1 MSCMLCQQTREREG
15 QNIVLLGDVTTLGL
29 IHAHVRRLHRE
40 VPDVKNG
47 IFMCDFNNT
56 IFWHLR

>member
-15 QNIVLLGDVTTLGL
+15 QNIVLLGDVTTMGL
-29 IHAHVRRLHRE
+29 IHDHVRRLHRE

-56 IFWHLR
+56 IF